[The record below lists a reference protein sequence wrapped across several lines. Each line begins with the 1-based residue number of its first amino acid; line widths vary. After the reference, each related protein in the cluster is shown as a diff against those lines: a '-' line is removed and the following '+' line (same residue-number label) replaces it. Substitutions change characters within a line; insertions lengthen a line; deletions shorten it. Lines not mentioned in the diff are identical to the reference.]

1 MKKLSYETPE
11 MEVVYFEAEDVIRTS
26 NGTGGTGTGT
36 QSDFGWDVGPSR

>member
-26 NGTGGTGTGT
+26 DGTGTGT